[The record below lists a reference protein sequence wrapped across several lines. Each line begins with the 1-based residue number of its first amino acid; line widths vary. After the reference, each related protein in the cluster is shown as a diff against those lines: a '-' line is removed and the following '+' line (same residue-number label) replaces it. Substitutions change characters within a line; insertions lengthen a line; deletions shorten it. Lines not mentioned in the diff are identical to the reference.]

1 MKAVWIVMG
10 KIFFAS
16 IIMWT
21 LFISAHFIADL
32 RRGRRAELKRREERI
47 REEGQGS

>member
-32 RRGRRAELKRREERI
+32 RRRRRADFKRREERV
-47 REEGQGS
+47 RTEVQGS